1 MFARAGFSVDAV
13 DSYRTYG
20 GVFAKTRAL
29 LAADHVRLFDFEDVG
44 YNLASLKPSYD
55 VVLCMGV
62 IEHIPNSPR
71 LLLETLDRV
80 LAPGGLLVIDTPNLV
95 HLYNRQKF
103 ARGETVLAPIE
114 AQYETELPFE
124 GHHREY
130 TIPELVWMLR
140 RIGHQRLSVEA
151 FNYSSY
157 ALGTLSARDVH
168 NHWNMVRDPT
178 MRECLMTV
186 SQKPPAGGRA
196 EQVAGDWRAT
206 LEDPERF
213 WLAALP
219 DIMKDQPPVD
229 VDREIQLVK
238 MQHEINLRD
247 ADRAAV
253 QGEVNRRDQL
263 LRELHERMAR
273 EVQLRDDIINEL
285 RAAQAWMRSG
295 WRRFVVRPPR
305 KS

>member
-1 MFARAGFSVDAV
+1 
-13 DSYRTYG
+13 
-20 GVFAKTRAL
+20 
-29 LAADHVRLFDFEDVG
+29 
-44 YNLASLKPSYD
+44 
-55 VVLCMGV
+55 MGV
-62 IEHIPNSPR
+62 IEHIPHSPR
-71 LLLETLDRV
+71 LLLATLDRV
-80 LAPGGLLVIDTPNLV
+80 LAPGGLLVIDTPNFV

-114 AQYETELPFE
+114 AQYDTELPFE

-168 NHWNMVRDPT
+168 NHWNMVRDPS
-178 MRECLMTV
+178 MREYLMTV
-186 SQKPPAGGRA
+186 SQKPPAGARA
-196 EQVAGDWRAT
+196 EPVPDDWRAT

-219 DIMKDQPPVD
+219 DVMKDQPPVD
-229 VDREIQLVK
+229 VDREIQLVT
-238 MQHEINLRD
+238 MQHEINVRD

-253 QGEVNRRDQL
+253 QHEVNRRDEL
-263 LRELHERMAR
+263 LRDLHERMAR
-273 EVQLRDDIINEL
+273 EVQLRDDTINEL
-285 RAAQAWMRSG
+285 RETQAWMRSG